1 MNTQRSRKRNS
12 PIPFKPVFH
21 IPTCIHRHTAM
32 HISQPHV
39 LTQILTLW
47 SKQMLT
53 LKYKRKRPALLLCET
68 TGCWLQSS
76 ESVSKV
82 TWSKRDLLFCI
93 SILKNKIFSFLFF
106 FPRRNISK
114 CSTSDSVNT
123 SLWWKIAAK
132 NIPTI
137 SKPTDFFFQ
146 SWKKKPQP
154 TNNTFL
160 ILWFLVLFV

>member
-1 MNTQRSRKRNS
+1 MNTQRSRKHNS

-68 TGCWLQSS
+68 TGYWLQSS

-123 SLWWKIAAK
+123 SLWWKTAT

-137 SKPTDFFFQ
+137 SKPTDFFFRVE
-146 SWKKKPQP
+146 KKPQP